1 MPQAEFEL
9 ANKEGSY
16 EVTAKSS
23 FLVFVREVKAL
34 PFKETGNIVL
44 NQRFFDPKNK
54 YYYD

>member
-1 MPQAEFEL
+1 L

-16 EVTAKSS
+16 LVLAKTS

-34 PFKETGNIVL
+34 PFKEAGNVVL

-54 YYYD
+54 FYYD